1 MYLNSFQHLKNKETY
16 LLIFLFL
23 FSLLIRIPT
32 VFIFGDMG
40 LENEWKILVG
50 YLTDYGKLY
59 SILPSLVDAGDFLT
73 PNVFMPPLYA
83 FYLYFFKFF
92 NFNNEIYI
100 LIVLFSQ
107 CLLSSFSVVIF
118 YIINKNFFS
127 NKICML
133 GALIFSLFPLHIYA
147 CGLISS
153 AILQTF
159 LAVVFFYFFFKTVKK
174 DNFFNICFL
183 SLASGLLILLR
194 GEFVAL
200 FLLSIFYAMLFFKTN
215 LKSIIMIALLTI
227 LVISPYVIRN
237 EVLVDK
243 ITITNS
249 VGFNLWK
256 GNNHNSTAE
265 GNTTIDMELS
275 EKIKKVP
282 KNEYFDIQADK
293 VFLQEGLK
301 NIKND
306 PVRYFGLFLKKIFAF
321 ILIDTNS
328 SYPNYYHPLHY
339 IPVLF
344 IGITSIIGIFLSDK
358 KSHKINFLILYFLGN
373 VTIISIFFILPRY
386 SLAILPLQIIFSN
399 VFFEHIKN
407 NFLKYKKI

>member
-23 FSLLIRIPT
+23 FSFLIRIPT
-32 VFIFGDMG
+32 VFIFGDIG

-100 LIVLFSQ
+100 LVVLFSQ

-118 YIINKNFFS
+118 YVINKNFFS
-127 NKICML
+127 NKISIL

-153 AILQTF
+153 ATLQTF

-237 EVLVDK
+237 VVLVDK
-243 ITITNS
+243 VTITNS
-249 VGFNLWK
+249 IGFNLWK
-256 GNNHNSTAE
+256 GNNYNSTVE

-282 KNEYFDIQADK
+282 KNKYFDIQADK

-306 PVRYFGLFLKKIFAF
+306 SVRYFGLFLKKIFSF

-358 KSHKINFLILYFLGN
+358 KSHKINFLILYFLAN
-373 VTIISIFFILPRY
+373 ITIISIFFILPRY

-399 VFFEHIKN
+399 VFFEYIKN
-407 NFLKYKKI
+407 NYFKN

>member
-23 FSLLIRIPT
+23 FSFLIRIPT
-32 VFIFGDMG
+32 VFIFGDIG

-100 LIVLFSQ
+100 LVVLFSQ

-118 YIINKNFFS
+118 YVINKNFFS
-127 NKICML
+127 NKISIL

-153 AILQTF
+153 ATLQTF

-237 EVLVDK
+237 VVLVDK
-243 ITITNS
+243 VTITNS
-249 VGFNLWK
+249 IGFNLWK
-256 GNNHNSTAE
+256 GNNYNSTVE

-282 KNEYFDIQADK
+282 KNKYFDIQADK

-306 PVRYFGLFLKKIFAF
+306 SVRYFGLFLKKIFSF

-386 SLAILPLQIIFSN
+386 SLAILQLQIIFSN